1 MGHLLAYLKMDRPI
15 EAEPIDIRPA
25 TLFAVKLPPVRFN
38 VAEPGPEPINPANP
52 AAPAFTG
59 WTPSMSW
66 GYTPA
71 GSPGAGPN
79 DGTTARLFSSA
90 FATDGAK
97 K

>member
-1 MGHLLAYLKMDRPI
+1 MDRPI